1 MNEADFIS
9 QLVSQTGLTQEQGV
23 AANDVFQSTFLAGN
37 KNKDFIVEQLSQRLG
52 IDKSQANMIYDVAI
66 GMLAGGVL
74 DKIKAMIFKK

>member
-37 KNKDFIVEQLSQRLG
+37 KNKNFIVEQLSQRLG
-52 IDKSQANMIYDVAI
+52 IDEWQANIIYDVAS
-66 GMLAGGVL
+66 GMLAGGIL
-74 DKIKAMIFKK
+74 EKIKRIIFKK